1 VFDTLASQSALVAVI
16 VCVASA
22 AALLLRSTQGSTVR
36 FAGFALALGAY
47 HASFLAAAIAGDP
60 SRFLTLRVTLAAVA
74 VAAAD
79 VFFDGILGEASLSA
93 RRRRRRV
100 LLAAVLVIF
109 VALTPA
115 LAWPGVTAGLS
126 AVLVFLLLV
135 RLWRVFS
142 SARALD
148 SAAERTR
155 LQTLAVGGM
164 VAAVFSAVDLV
175 AFAGVAVPAV
185 GGLIVALYVYFLS
198 QAILSS
204 RLLDLHEL
212 LGKVLVF
219 GSLALIL
226 AVVYGLLF
234 LWVGDRRGFFLSN
247 TLVASSL
254 ILILFEPVKTRLEE
268 TATRVFFREQLSFTR
283 DLRRLVPRL
292 MTTIELPRAFA
303 AVLDEVYEAKRATHT
318 AVYLL
323 DAGGLAFSLQEHR
336 GPAPVRTLDGNT
348 HPALV
353 AFLLKA
359 QTPLLRE
366 ALTRRVGKDGRALAA
381 VDVAGP
387 AAHEAALLG
396 GLDAISADLVV
407 PLRVQGNVV
416 GFLCLRD
423 ERLADAFASDEI
435 AALMAICDQLA
446 INVENSRLFG
456 VLRERDRLA
465 ALGEMSAGLAHEIR
479 NPLAAIKGAA
489 QELDP
494 KKLKGDDKELME
506 IIIDEV
512 NRLNGVVTEFLDYAR
527 PFRGTF
533 SAVSV
538 NDAVR
543 RTAQL
548 MQHDLAEMD
557 IKVDVDDAVPD
568 VSGDAERLQQV
579 LINLVLNAA
588 DAMQRRGRVHLSTR
602 VVEGFKD
609 AALLGLASP
618 QKSVE
623 IRVRDEGPGIAP
635 SVLQQIFIPFFTTK
649 DRGTGLGL
657 ALCQRIVQ
665 HHGGQLEVRS
675 VEAPDRDHGATFI
688 IRLPALPR
696 RDKEGS
702 SPPGAAKALPSTTT
716 STASTSTT
724 STSTTTSATTSTSKP
739 KNKR

>member
-1 VFDTLASQSALVAVI
+1 MFDTLASQSALVAVI

-36 FAGFALALGAY
+36 FALFALAVGAY
-47 HASFLAAAIAGDP
+47 HASFLAAAVVGDG
-60 SRFLTLRVTLAAVA
+60 SRFLSLRVSLAAVA
-74 VAAAD
+74 VVAAD
-79 VFFDGILGEASLSA
+79 LFFDGILGESSPAA
-93 RRRRRRV
+93 RRRRRRSV
-100 LLAAVLVIF
+100 LAALLV
-109 VALTPA
+109 VVVTLTP
-115 LAWPGVTAGLS
+115 LLEIRGVTAAIS
-126 AVLVFLLLV
+126 TVLLLLLLS
-135 RLWRVFS
+135 RLARVWGR
-142 SARALD
+142 ARHLD
-148 SAAERTR
+148 SLAERTR

-164 VAAVFSAVDLV
+164 VAAVFCAVDLM
-175 AFAGVAVPAV
+175 AFAGLPLPAV

-268 TATRVFFREQLSFTR
+268 TATRVFFREQLTFTR
-283 DLRRLVPRL
+283 GLRRLVPRL
-292 MTTIELPRAFA
+292 MTTIELPRAFS
-303 AVLDEVYEAKRATHT
+303 AVLDEVYEAKRATH
-318 AVYLL
+318 AGAYLL
-323 DAGGLAFSLQEHR
+323 DQGGLAFQLQEYR
-336 GPAPVRTLDGNT
+336 GAQPVRVLDGNT

-353 AFLLKA
+353 AFLLRA

-366 ALTRRVGKDGRALAA
+366 ALTRRLGRSDDRPLSKGGTSAA
-381 VDVAGP
+381 DVAQSESV
-387 AAHEAALLG
+387 AQETALLG
-396 GLDAISADLVV
+396 GLDALTADLVV

-423 ERLADAFASDEI
+423 ERLADAYASDEI
-435 AALMAICDQLA
+435 AALIAVCDQLA

-489 QELDP
+489 QELNP
-494 KKLKGDDKELME
+494 RTLKGDDKELME

-533 SAVSV
+533 AALSV
-538 NDAVR
+538 NDAVK

-548 MQHDLAEMD
+548 MQHDLADMQLVLD
-557 IKVDVDDAVPD
+557 LDDAAPD

-588 DAMQRRGRVHLSTR
+588 EAMGRKGRVSLSTR
-602 VVEGFKD
+602 VVDSFRD
-609 AALLGLASP
+609 AELIGLKGP
-618 QKSVE
+618 LRSVE
-623 IRVRDEGPGIAP
+623 VRVKDEGPGMSP
-635 SVLQQIFIPFFTTK
+635 STLNQIFIPFFTTK
-649 DRGTGLGL
+649 ERGTGLGL

-665 HHGGQLEVRS
+665 HHGGQIEVRS
-675 VEAPDRDHGATFI
+675 IEAPARDHGATFI
-688 IRLPALPR
+688 IRLPASVR
-696 RDKEGS
+696 REKQVSG
-702 SPPGAAKALPSTTT
+702 PT
-716 STASTSTT
+716 ST
-724 STSTTTSATTSTSKP
+724 
-739 KNKR
+739 